1 MGGGGH
7 ADHAGEES
15 AFPTIVQRVQK
26 QPGQQKVAQVVH
38 AKVLLQSIR
47 RTALGNQRDTRF
59 RHKNT

>member
-15 AFPTIVQRVQK
+15 AFPAILQRVQK

-38 AKVLLQSIR
+38 AKVLLESILS
-47 RTALGNQRDTRF
+47 TALWNQRDTRF
-59 RHKNT
+59 RHTNT